1 MPSTEPTLSTHS
13 SGSSGSAAQPSAKQS
28 DPAAVVVSEKSSPQS
43 GSASGVQGDGKGG
56 DKGGGKGDVK
66 RDSKSGPRRFPS
78 AVQTMHFKAFW
89 VKPVEGK
96 TSDDLVQTVIPK
108 RLLKKA
114 VDRNGLRRVLRESVR
129 ARLGVKL
136 APISSS
142 IPTPR
147 VVLTSAKGFAA
158 QPSRHALK
166 GAWREE
172 LDRLMALL
180 LLRLKA

>member
-28 DPAAVVVSEKSSPQS
+28 DSAAVVVSEKSSPQS
-43 GSASGVQGDGKGG
+43 GGASGVQDGD
-56 DKGGGKGDVK
+56 KGDVK
-66 RDSKSGPRRFPS
+66 RDLKGSTRRFPS
-78 AVQTMHFKAFW
+78 AVQTTHFKAFW
-89 VKPVEGK
+89 VKPVEGQ

-147 VVLTSAKGFAA
+147 VVLTSAKGFAE